1 MKLVRQPDGTVKR
14 IINEDKTKAADIN
27 THKQRQAKDMVGEDD
42 PDINRLRCQMKTVME
57 DFNIDVEKVANMW
70 ITFSGDISQIRK
82 SLQGKKVVSWT
93 YLEDL
98 ALEKDEDSEEF

>member
-1 MKLVRQPDGTVKR
+1 
-14 IINEDKTKAADIN
+14 
-27 THKQRQAKDMVGEDD
+27 MVGEDD

-57 DFNIDVEKVANMW
+57 DFNIDVDTVASMW

-98 ALEKDEDSEEF
+98 ALEKDEESEEFQVLLRTKGRQEIENRKKFLLFDEET